1 MPPKENLFSQLPDSS
16 AEVSAPPFADLEE
29 GSLIRQWPKILW
41 SGDSGVECGNLV
53 VDTVSKVVQT

>member
-1 MPPKENLFSQLPDSS
+1 MPPKENLFSRLPDSS
-16 AEVSAPPFADLEE
+16 AEVSAPPLADLEE

-41 SGDSGVECGNLV
+41 SRDSGVECSNLV